1 MYGIVEISGHQ
12 YRVKA
17 GDIIDVQKLDV
28 EEGKKVDF
36 EKVLFIGG
44 ETPEIGAPS
53 VAGAKITAEV
63 VRHARSRK
71 VIVQKHKR
79 GLYKKKNGHRQHYT
93 CLKINSITSGA
104 GKTVK
109 A

>member
-12 YRVKA
+12 YRVA
-17 GDIIDVQKLDV
+17 EGDIIDVQKLDA
-28 EEGKKVDF
+28 EAGSTIDL

-44 ETPEIGAPS
+44 DSPKVGAPV

-63 VRHARSRK
+63 VRHDRSRK
-71 VIVQKHKR
+71 VIVFKHKR

-93 CLKINSITSGA
+93 CLKIKSI
-104 GKTVK
+104 K

>member
-12 YRVKA
+12 YRVKP
-17 GDIIDVQKLDV
+17 GDIIDVQKLNAEAGSEIDL
-28 EEGKKVDF
+28 D
-36 EKVLFIGG
+36 KVLFIGG
-44 ETPEIGAPS
+44 DAPEIGAPV
-53 VAGAKITAEV
+53 VAGAKVTAKV

-71 VIVQKHKR
+71 VIVFVRKP
-79 GLYKKKNGHRQHYT
+79 GLYQKKNGHRQHYT
-93 CLKINSITSGA
+93 SLQITSVTSGA